1 MSDAGHPIGSTLQ
14 GRYAIRSLLGSGA
27 SANVYLAEDLTLQRQ
42 VAVKLLLPGLASD
55 EAFLKRFRAEAQSVA
70 ALNHPN
76 VLRVFDWGEDAG
88 GPFLVLEYLPGGT
101 LKELEDRGIR
111 LTPAQAARLGAQAAA
126 GLAYAHERGLVHRDV
141 KPANFL
147 FDDEGRVRI
156 TDFGVARALAEAAWT
171 EPVGSM
177 IGTVRYA
184 SPEQASG
191 ASIDG
196 RADVYALALVLF
208 EAVTG
213 SLPFEGDTPIAT
225 LMARVGA
232 ELPQAEGLGAIGPV
246 VRAAAAPEPELRID
260 ARIMATQLEEAARQ
274 LPEPDPLPLHGV
286 RPRVEPTIGFRPPS
300 TEELTS
306 SVAATPRRPL
316 RSEAQI
322 FGQDAGR
329 RYDETTVGAVAAGG
343 PPIHTPRRTT
353 RRRIALLAGAALVVA
368 AAGLGLAFQQKVFTP
383 SHDVPSLRNMTAVE
397 AQRTLKALKLT
408 MAFAPSRYSLKVAP
422 DHVVAQ
428 DPKAGTSLKEGS
440 VVEVVLSRGP
450 APVVVPQVAGLT
462 CDAAKEALAKVQL
475 TGDCPKELRAYNET
489 VPKGQVISYSVD
501 GRENK
506 RKAPYR
512 GTVKLAISRGPTPVP
527 VPQVSGTYAQAAATI
542 TQAGFAPVQQKQYST
557 TVPAGSVIGTSPAVG
572 TKLQKGA
579 TVTIIT
585 SLGPPSVKVPN
596 VDGLTV
602 SEAIAKLTGKGFK
615 AGKVFG
621 PPSGT
626 VFSANPSVGASVQ
639 YGSTV
644 NLYTR

>member
-1 MSDAGHPIGSTLQ
+1 MSDSGHPIGSTLQ

-42 VAVKLLLPGLASD
+42 VAVKLLLPGLAND
-55 EAFLKRFRAEAQSVA
+55 EAFLKRFRAEAQAVA

-184 SPEQASG
+184 SPEQAAG
-191 ASIDG
+191 GNIDG

-213 SLPFEGDTPIAT
+213 AIPFEGDTPVAT

-246 VRAAAAPEPELRID
+246 VRAASAPEPELRID
-260 ARIMATQLEEAARQ
+260 ARTMATQLEEAARQ
-274 LPEPDPLPLHGV
+274 LPEPDPLPLHGL
-286 RPRVEPTIGFRPPS
+286 RPRVEPAIGFRPPS
-300 TEELTS
+300 SEELTQ
-306 SVAATPRRPL
+306 SVPATTRRPL
-316 RSEAQI
+316 RSESQLYDQEI
-322 FGQDAGR
+322 DR
-329 RYDETTVGAVAAGG
+329 RFDETTVGAVGAGG
-343 PPIHTPRRTT
+343 PPIHTPRRTS
-353 RRRIALLAGAALVVA
+353 RRRAALLGGVALVVA
-368 AAGLGLAFQQKVFTP
+368 LAGLGLAFQQKLFTP
-383 SHDVPSLRNMTAVE
+383 SHPVPALKNMTATE

-408 MAFAPSRYSLKVAP
+408 LTFGPSRYNLKVPA
-422 DHVVAQ
+422 DHVVTQ

-440 VVEVVLSRGP
+440 SVQVALSRGP
-450 APVVVPQVAGLT
+450 APVVVPKVAGLT
-462 CDAAKEALAKVQL
+462 CAAAKEALAKVQL
-475 TGDCPKELRAYNET
+475 TGDCPKDQRAYNET

-501 GRENK
+501 GRQNK
-506 RKAPYR
+506 PKAPYR
-512 GTVKLAISRGPTPVP
+512 GTVQLAISRGPTPIP
-527 VPQVSGTYAQAAATI
+527 VPQVSGTYAQAAATLS
-542 TQAGFAPVQQKQYST
+542 QAGFAPAHQKQYST
-557 TVPAGSVIGTSPAVG
+557 TVPAGTVIGTSPAAG

-579 TVTIIT
+579 TVTVIT

-596 VDGLTV
+596 VTGLSV
-602 SEAIAKLTGKGFK
+602 SAAISKLTAKGFK

-621 PPSGT
+621 PATGS
-626 VFSANPSVGASVQ
+626 VVMANPAVGSSVQ
-639 YGSTV
+639 YGSTI
-644 NLYTR
+644 NLYTK

>member
-1 MSDAGHPIGSTLQ
+1 MSDSGHPIGSTLQ
-14 GRYAIRSLLGSGA
+14 GRYAIRSLLGSGS

-42 VAVKLLLPGLASD
+42 VAVKLLLPGLAND
-55 EAFLKRFRAEAQSVA
+55 EAFLKRFRAEAQAVA

-111 LTPAQAARLGAQAAA
+111 LTPAQAARMGAQAAA

-156 TDFGVARALAEAAWT
+156 TDFGVARALAEASWT

-191 ASIDG
+191 GSIDG

-213 SLPFEGDTPIAT
+213 SMPFDGDTPVAT

-232 ELPQAEGLGAIGPV
+232 ELPKAEGLGEIGPV
-246 VRAAAAPEPELRID
+246 VHAASSPEPELRID
-260 ARIMATQLEEAARQ
+260 ARTMAAQLEDAARH
-274 LPEPDPLPLHGV
+274 LPEPDPLPLHGQ
-286 RPRVEPTIGFRPPS
+286 RPRVEPAIGFRAPS
-300 TEELTS
+300 TEELTQT
-306 SVAATPRRPL
+306 VPATTRRPL
-316 RSEAQI
+316 RSE
-322 FGQDAGR
+322 GQLYDQALDR
-329 RYDETTVGAVAAGG
+329 RFDETTVGAPGHGG

-353 RRRIALLAGAALVVA
+353 RRRIALLSGIALVVA
-368 AAGLGLAFQQKVFTP
+368 AAGLGLAYQQKVFTP
-383 SHDVPSLRNMTAVE
+383 SHEVPALKNMTAVE

-408 MAFAPSRYSLKVAP
+408 MTFAPSRYSLKVPA
-422 DHVVAQ
+422 DHVVTQ
-428 DPKAGTSLKEGS
+428 DPKSGTSLKEGS
-440 VVEVVLSRGP
+440 SVQVSLSRGP
-450 APVVVPQVAGLT
+450 APVRVPKVTGLT
-462 CDAAKEALAKVQL
+462 CTAAKEALAKVQL
-475 TGDCPKELRAYNET
+475 TGDCPKELRAYDET
-489 VPKGQVISYSVD
+489 VPKGQVISYQVD
-501 GRENK
+501 GRQNK
-506 RKAPYR
+506 VNAPYH
-512 GTVKLAISRGPTPVP
+512 GTVKLAISKGPTPIA
-527 VPQVSGTYAQAAATI
+527 VPQVSGTYAQAAAI
-542 TQAGFAPVQQKQYST
+542 LSQAGFTPAHQKQYST
-557 TVPAGSVIGTSPAVG
+557 SVPEGSVIGTNPVAG
-572 TKLQKGA
+572 TKIQKGA
-579 TVTIIT
+579 TVTVIT
-585 SLGPPSVKVPN
+585 SLGPPSVNVPN
-596 VDGLTV
+596 VTGLSV
-602 SEAIAKLTGKGFK
+602 SAAISKITAKGFK

-626 VFSANPSVGASVQ
+626 VFSTSPSVGASVQ
-639 YGSTV
+639 YGSTI